1 MNRRTPW
8 PWLVYIVWNA
18 WIYALLGWGSSV
30 QLAGVRLGPW
40 LPDLGLV
47 LLLGLEPGLSRRGAL
62 LAALLCALSRA
73 SFSAEPATALVAGYI
88 GCVWLARA
96 VRTVVESD
104 GPLPRTV
111 LVASSAFL
119 LCIFWGLV
127 RTARNLDPLAASSV
141 GLAAAVDAGLKI
153 ALATGLASLALLPL
167 ILRLPGLTT
176 LRGRMT

>member
-1 MNRRTPW
+1 MPSGTAVAALAYLREETLPQIMAVPEFIPRPRATPAQ
-8 PWLVYIVWNA
+8 PAWLDG
-18 WIYALLGWGSSV
+18 LLK
-30 QLAGVRLGPW
+30 QIA
-40 LPDLGLV
+40 
-47 LLLGLEPGLSRRGAL
+47 RRGAL

-88 GCVWLARA
+88 GCVWPARA

-127 RTARNLDPLAASSV
+127 RTARNLDPLAASSI